1 MTRKEWMLENHPDLV
16 GDNFKGGVLGCPST
30 YGDLMMDPST
40 ADLDSIG
47 CRQDCTTC
55 WNQEIPDTLKKENNH
70 DAS

>member
-16 GDNFKGGVLGCPST
+16 GDNF
-30 YGDLMMDPST
+30 MMDPST